1 MADMWNNK
9 VIPELIT
16 WNFGTRNFPR
26 VKFPPFTN
34 EVRDMMADSFNKI
47 IGVRETPLSPE
58 FITEM
63 ERSMA
68 EEFELDITPQQHDD
82 QKARLIAKDEL
93 EKAMEEANVAI
104 AEDTLNRPTEELLRN
119 PQFLNFAVQVADR
132 YQKRLAAAGINIE

>member
-26 VKFPPFTN
+26 VKFPPFTD
-34 EVRDMMADSFNKI
+34 EIRDMMADSFNKI

-63 ERSMA
+63 ERKMA
-68 EEFELDITPQQHDD
+68 EEFGLDITPQQHDE
-82 QKARLIAKDEL
+82 QKARLIAKSEL
-93 EKAMEEANVAI
+93 EQAMEEANVAI
-104 AEDTLNRPTEELLRN
+104 AEDTLNQPTDELLRN
-119 PQFLNFAVQVADR
+119 PEFIRFAVLAADR
-132 YQKRLAAAGINIE
+132 YQKRLASAGITA